1 MICDQFIGVRP
12 VQLLSALFNSL
23 RDGRQ
28 RLILFKAL
36 RLTVQIM
43 KAGGALSSSRFF
55 ATRR

>member
-1 MICDQFIGVRP
+1 MICDQFTGVRP
-12 VQLLSALFNSL
+12 ARLFNTLFNSL

-36 RLTVQIM
+36 RFTVQII